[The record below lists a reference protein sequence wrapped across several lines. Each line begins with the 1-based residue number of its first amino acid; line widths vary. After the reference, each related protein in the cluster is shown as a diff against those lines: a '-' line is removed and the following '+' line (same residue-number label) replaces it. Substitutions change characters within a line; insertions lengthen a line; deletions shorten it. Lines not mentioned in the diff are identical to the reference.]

1 MRGLL
6 VVGCALATAMLFVN
20 GCGGG
25 DSRNLPATVPASGYV
40 YLDGNPVEGAA
51 VVFIPEDIQSGNPA
65 QAITNASGYFDLQI
79 EGKKGAVPGRYI
91 VQVAKTLEVPM
102 EGGPQAAG
110 ESEDFRAVTYK
121 NVLPAKY
128 ASIATSGLK
137 VEVPESGIKDIKLE
151 LSTQP

>member
-1 MRGLL
+1 MRSLR
-6 VVGCALATAMLFVN
+6 VVGFVMAVAMLFVH

-40 YLDGNPVEGAA
+40 YLDGSPVEGAA

-65 QAITNASGYFDLQI
+65 QAITNGQGFFDLQI
-79 EGKKGAVPGRYI
+79 EGKKGAVPGRYV

-102 EGGPQAAG
+102 EGGAQGVG

-121 NVLPAKY
+121 NVLPNKY
-128 ASIATSGLK
+128 ANIATSGLK

-151 LSTQP
+151 LSSQP

>member
-6 VVGCALATAMLFVN
+6 VVGCALAIGLLFVS

-25 DSRNLPATVPASGYV
+25 ASRNLPATVPASGYV
-40 YLDGNPVEGAA
+40 FLDGNPVEGAA

-79 EGKKGAVPGRYI
+79 EGKKGAVPGRYV

-102 EGGPQAAG
+102 EGGLPGGG

-128 ASIATSGLK
+128 ANIATSSLK
-137 VEVPESGIKDIKLE
+137 VEIPESGIKDIKLE
-151 LSTQP
+151 LSSQP